1 MYIHLKMKLNLK
13 LKAIDLRKDGFS
25 IKDIS
30 LKLGI
35 SSSTASL
42 WCRNILLT
50 QKQKENL
57 ESRTNR
63 KLQKFFKMV
72 EKQKKARIKIK
83 NIIQKKAGDE
93 IGKLSKRDL
102 LIAGV
107 SLYWAEGFKHEA
119 EGRVGFCNSDPAM
132 MKFMILFLEKCLK
145 VKKEELSP
153 RLTLNEAYED
163 KKEKIQKYWSDYLKI
178 PESQFT
184 KPFYQKVKQVK
195 IYSNPE
201 NYHGVLRI
209 HVKKSSQLLLKMRG
223 YLEGLKNI

>member
-1 MYIHLKMKLNLK
+1 MKLNLK
-13 LKAIDLRKDGFS
+13 LKAIDFRKEGFS

-42 WCRNILLT
+42 WCRDIYLT
-50 QKQKENL
+50 TKQKKNL
-57 ESRTNR
+57 EKRTNR

-72 EKQKKARIKIK
+72 EKQKKDRIKVK
-83 NIIQKKAGDE
+83 NEIQKNAQKE
-93 IGKLSKRDL
+93 IGNLSNRDL
-102 LIAGV
+102 FIAGV
-107 SLYWAEGFKHEA
+107 CLYWAEGFKHEA
-119 EGRVGFCNSDPAM
+119 EGRIGFCNSDPAM

-153 RLTLNEAYED
+153 RLTLNEAYKD
-163 KKEKIQKYWSDYLKI
+163 QKEEIQKYWSDYLKI
-178 PESQFT
+178 PENHFT

-223 YLEGLKNI
+223 YLEGLKNY

>member
-1 MYIHLKMKLNLK
+1 MKLNLK
-13 LKAIDLRKDGFS
+13 RKAIGLRKDGFS

-30 LKLGI
+30 LKLKV

-42 WCRNILLT
+42 WCRDIQLT
-50 QKQKENL
+50 SGQKKNL
-57 ESRTNR
+57 EEKTNR

-72 EKQKKARIKIK
+72 EKQKESRVKVKK
-83 NIIQKKAGDE
+83 EIQKNAQKE
-93 IGKLSKRDL
+93 IGNLSKRDL
-102 LIAGV
+102 FIAGV

-153 RLTLNEAYED
+153 RITLNEAFKAES
-163 KKEKIQKYWSDYLKI
+163 EEIQRYWSTYLGI

-184 KPFYQKVKQVK
+184 KPFYQKVKQMKV
-195 IYSNPE
+195 YSDPK

-223 YLEGLKNI
+223 YLESLKNY